1 MSAFFIGI
9 ILFVVIVIGI
19 LIYFIKRQQ
28 SQSHRS
34 LREIPIPL
42 ERR

>member
-19 LIYFIKRQQ
+19 LIYFIRKETQ
-28 SQSHRS
+28 
-34 LREIPIPL
+34 PKP
-42 ERR
+42 

>member
-19 LIYFIKRQQ
+19 LIYFIKKATK
-28 SQSHRS
+28 
-34 LREIPIPL
+34 PKP
-42 ERR
+42 